1 VKIPIITEFEL
12 KRVVKKK
19 WFIISTIM
27 TPVFVIFY
35 AAFPAIMGK
44 LSQKERVLGII
55 DRTGAIIQE
64 FEVANQNTS
73 TGKKIEE
80 LLNTEPGKLKGM
92 NKGQGFKELRDVVKF
107 KIKKLKSLDEGKSL
121 LDQKKLDG
129 VLIVK
134 EDFFTTRR
142 ATLYMRNVADTFLSG
157 LVRSKLNRAAEKFQL
172 KKLGLPPETL
182 NEIMRSVKLKTLKFE
197 KGEVKKQTMESVF
210 TMYMIFSMLLFIGL
224 IGYGQILLRR
234 VIEDKRSRIVE
245 VLYSSATPYQI
256 FMGKLLGVGIA
267 GIIQLLFWLSLG
279 VIGYFYASS
288 LVPGLNIS
296 SFFPKFLLFLLFFFS
311 GFFLYSTIFL
321 TIGSIVETEEDAQ
334 HLMGPIMM
342 VITLPFAV
350 SFILMMTPE
359 SWITVIF
366 SYFPYTAPYFMMMR
380 SIISSVSPVE
390 IIASVLLIVLTS
402 VASVWFSARIFRVGM
417 LHTGKRP
424 TIPEIIRW
432 IRKV

>member
-1 VKIPIITEFEL
+1 MKIPIITEFEL

-19 WFIISTIM
+19 WFIISTIL

-55 DRTGAIIQE
+55 DRTGIVIQE
-64 FEVANQNTS
+64 FQNPGEIS
-73 TGKKIEE
+73 GKVKKFKKSMGISS
-80 LLNTEPGKLKGM
+80 EP
-92 NKGQGFKELRDVVKF
+92 KELKALVRF
-107 KIKKLKSLDEGKSL
+107 KIKVLNSLDEGKKL
-121 LDQKKLDG
+121 LDEKKLDG
-129 VLIVK
+129 VLFIEK
-134 EDFFTTRR
+134 DFFEKRR
-142 ATLYMRNVADTFLSG
+142 ATLYMRNVADAILSS
-157 LVRSKLNRAAEKFQL
+157 LVKSRLNRVSEKFQL
-172 KKLGLPPETL
+172 KKLGLSPEVL
-182 NEIMRSVKLKTLKFE
+182 NEILKGVKLKTLKFE
-197 KGEVKKQTMESVF
+197 KGKVKKETMESVF
-210 TMYMIFSMLLFIGL
+210 TMYMVFSMLLFMGL

-267 GIIQLLFWLSLG
+267 GIIQLGFWLLLG
-279 VIGYFYASS
+279 AIGYFYASS
-288 LVPGLNIS
+288 LLPGFNIS
-296 SFFPKFLLFLLFFFS
+296 SFFPKFLIFLLFFFS

-342 VITLPFAV
+342 AITLPFAL

-359 SWITVIF
+359 SWITILF

-380 SIISSVSPVE
+380 SIISAVPAVE
-390 IIASVLLIVLTS
+390 IIISVLLITLTS
-402 VASVWFSARIFRVGM
+402 MASVWASARIFRVGM

-424 TIPEIIRW
+424 TIPEVIRW
-432 IRKV
+432 IKKG

>member
-1 VKIPIITEFEL
+1 MKIPIITEFEL

-19 WFIISTIM
+19 WFIISTIL
-27 TPVFVIFY
+27 TPIFVIFY

-55 DRTGAIIQE
+55 DRTGVIVQE
-64 FEVANQNTS
+64 FEGASQNTS
-73 TGKKIEE
+73 AAKKLGE
-80 LLNTEPGKLKGM
+80 LLNTGTGKLKEID
-92 NKGQGFKELRDVVKF
+92 KSQAFKEIRDLVKF
-107 KIKKLKSLDEGKSL
+107 RIRRLKSLDDGKSL
-121 LDQKKLDG
+121 LDKKKLDG
-129 VLIVK
+129 VLVVE
-134 EDFFTTRR
+134 EDFFTTRK
-142 ATLYMRNVADTFLSG
+142 ATLYMRNVADAVLSG
-157 LVRSKLNRAAEKFQL
+157 LVKSRLNRAAEKFQL

-182 NEIMRSVKLKTLKFE
+182 NDILKGVKLRTLKFE
-197 KGEVKKQTMESVF
+197 KGEVKKETMESVF

-350 SFILMMTPE
+350 SFILMTTPE

-380 SIISSVSPVE
+380 SIISAVSPVE
-390 IIASVLLIVLTS
+390 IIASVLLIILTS
-402 VASVWFSARIFRVGM
+402 MASVWVSARIFRVGM

-424 TIPEIIRW
+424 TIPEVISW
-432 IRKV
+432 IKRG